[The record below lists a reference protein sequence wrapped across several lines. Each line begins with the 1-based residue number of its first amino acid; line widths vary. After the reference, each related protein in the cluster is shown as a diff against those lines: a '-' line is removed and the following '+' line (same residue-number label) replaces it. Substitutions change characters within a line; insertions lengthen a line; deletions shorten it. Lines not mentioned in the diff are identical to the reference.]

1 MIRLR
6 GVYFKYR
13 TGPPVLEN
21 FNEEIPPG
29 INIILGPNG
38 SGKTTLLKLAAGIL
52 KPARGEVEIYG
63 KKPEELRGEIA
74 YIPQIGGLYPWMTN
88 RDNIALPLKIR
99 KTPQREV
106 DSAVEEAA
114 HILDIAHLLRRYPRE
129 VSGGER
135 QKILIARAIAS
146 GARLWLM
153 DEPLSMVDI
162 DHRADIIN
170 VLRKGGWDVVI
181 VTHNVQD
188 VVDLGGRVYVV
199 KGPPLRV
206 AAKYDPGSFKDAHS
220 LAAEVQRIYRQ

>member
-1 MIRLR
+1 M
-6 GVYFKYR
+6 
-13 TGPPVLEN
+13 LEN
-21 FNEEIPPG
+21 FTEEIPPG
-29 INIILGPNG
+29 ITVILGPNG

-52 KPARGEVEIYG
+52 KPASGEVEVYG

-88 RDNIALPLKIR
+88 RDNIALPLKLR
-99 KTPQREV
+99 KIPRREV
-106 DSAVEEAA
+106 ESAVEEAA
-114 HILDIAHLLRRYPRE
+114 RMLDIAHLLNRYPRE
-129 VSGGER
+129 VSGGEQ

-162 DHRADIIN
+162 DHRVDIIKI
-170 VLRKGGWDVVI
+170 LKKGGWDIVI

-206 AAKYDPGSFKDAHS
+206 AARYEPGAFKDAHS
-220 LAAEVQRIYRQ
+220 LVEEVQKSRQ